1 MPTVIGVPIIAPV
14 PTVIRVPTVVPVP
27 TVIPVRTVV
36 VVSAVMLVPIA
47 VLVVTSTVLHSH
59 IGCRLTTMTHAIG
72 LVRSVGTV
80 MWCTARVRILMAG
93 ISIGSRARPVISAGV
108 AVHVAFSCLAHV
120 AIMRS
125 VVVRVAA
132 RIYPIVIATRGC

>member
-1 MPTVIGVPIIAPV
+1 MSV
-14 PTVIRVPTVVPVP
+14 PTVTPVP

-47 VLVVTSTVLHSH
+47 VLVVTSPVLHSH
-59 IGCRLTTMTHAIG
+59 MACRLTTMTHAIG
-72 LVRSVGTV
+72 MVRAVGIV
-80 MWCTARVRILMAG
+80 MRCTARVRILVAG
-93 ISIGSRARPVISAGV
+93 ISMGSRARPVISAGV
-108 AVHVAFSCLAHV
+108 AVHAAFSCLAHV